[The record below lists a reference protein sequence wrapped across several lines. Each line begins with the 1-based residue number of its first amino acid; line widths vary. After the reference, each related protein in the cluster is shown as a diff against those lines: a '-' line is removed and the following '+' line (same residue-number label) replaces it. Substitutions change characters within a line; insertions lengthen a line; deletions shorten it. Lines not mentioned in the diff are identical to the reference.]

1 MQGFLLPRWETIQE
15 FERFVRGRPVQSLES
30 SCTVFGWLEGCT
42 RLPPC
47 QGEPRGALEEGLS
60 RWPGCIGSE
69 RDRAMESTITQVH
82 VPTDLARRYEALAQ
96 QTGESREAV
105 IAEVLQAYL
114 DQVEADDARL
124 EESIAAADRGEVVAA
139 EVVAAESE
147 AFLGQLGIRPE
158 QRAAIHAEV
167 VAEMEAAYGVS
178 L

>member
-1 MQGFLLPRWETIQE
+1 
-15 FERFVRGRPVQSLES
+15 
-30 SCTVFGWLEGCT
+30 
-42 RLPPC
+42 
-47 QGEPRGALEEGLS
+47 
-60 RWPGCIGSE
+60 
-69 RDRAMESTITQVH
+69 MESTITQVH

-139 EVVAAESE
+139 EVVAAEVVAAESE